1 MLLRLTSPKEP
12 AGGSAKAHVLKKVLG
27 IQDFARGS
35 PTRSGRCWPSE
46 LATPLSSSMVNQFPD
61 ETEVM
66 PPTCQPP
73 TIWLSTPLA
82 LPNVRLPWLAGW
94 RHYFCFI
101 RKLVHHTR

>member
-73 TIWLSTPLA
+73 TIWLSTPLE
-82 LPNVRLPWLAGW
+82 LPNVRLQWPIGSTCTYIMKRRYSNAM
-94 RHYFCFI
+94 
-101 RKLVHHTR
+101 